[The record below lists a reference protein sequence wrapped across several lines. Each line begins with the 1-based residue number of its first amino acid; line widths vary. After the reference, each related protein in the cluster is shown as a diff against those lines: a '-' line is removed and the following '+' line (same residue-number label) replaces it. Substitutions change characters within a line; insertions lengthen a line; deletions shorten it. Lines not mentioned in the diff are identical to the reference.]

1 MWTLETEA
9 LELFLRATFIYFF
22 LFVTFRL
29 VSKKHFSELTAM
41 DFILL
46 LIISEAVSNSLNP
59 EDRGIPAAV
68 IVVLTLVVWDIGLN
82 RLSFFS
88 RKMEKFLEGTP
99 KILILR
105 GKMNRELMRKELISE
120 SDLFES
126 MRIDGISDLSEIEVG
141 VLETN
146 GRMSFIKKE
155 KGLKSPGPLIN

>member
-59 EDRGIPAAV
+59 EDRGLPAAV
-68 IVVLTLVVWDIGLN
+68 IVVLTLIVWDVGLN

-88 RKMEKFLEGTP
+88 RKLEKVIEGTP

-105 GKMNRELMRKELISE
+105 GKMNRELMRKELITE
-120 SDLFES
+120 ADLFEA
-126 MRIDGISDLSEIEVG
+126 MRIDGISTMEEIEVG

-155 KGLKSPGPLIN
+155 KGPKISGPLIN